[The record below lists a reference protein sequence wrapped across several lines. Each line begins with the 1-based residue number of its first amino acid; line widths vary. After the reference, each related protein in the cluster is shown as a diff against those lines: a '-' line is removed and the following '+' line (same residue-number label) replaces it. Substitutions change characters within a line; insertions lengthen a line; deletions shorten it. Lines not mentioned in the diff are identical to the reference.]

1 MGVHDGHRERMRS
14 SFMEHGL
21 ESFNEI
27 NALELLLF
35 YAKPR
40 IDTNPLAHALLDRFG
55 SLAEIFDASEEELCE
70 VPGVGRN
77 TAALIKLVPE
87 MMRKAEITRTSDIT
101 QILNSREAEA
111 YLKPRFMNE
120 RNEKVLVLYLDSQMK
135 IIRCVEHARG
145 DVNTVSINVR
155 LIIEQALKFKA
166 SYVILAHNHPDG
178 NTSASGDDIA
188 VTKTLMK
195 SLQLVNIKLYDHF
208 IVSERHCLSMR
219 SAGALA
225 TLNYF

>member
-1 MGVHDGHRERMRS
+1 MGVHDGHRERMRN

-145 DVNTVSINVR
+145 DVNMVSINVR

-166 SYVILAHNHPDG
+166 SYVILSHNHPDG